1 MMSEQTREVLVD
13 RVRSL
18 RAEGKSRA
26 EMGKTLNSEG
36 LKTPAG
42 KDWTDVLIG
51 AFMNRHN
58 ITTSNPV
65 KTEAKEIKPSGKE
78 INKVMAT
85 AAKKGGARKAPAKV
99 FKRTEVRAEFGQGK
113 TTFTAPGFDQDLIAI
128 VTSVISGP
136 LTREQ
141 KVRAFSALI

>member
-13 RVRSL
+13 RVRAL

-26 EMGKTLNSEG
+26 EMDKTLNAEG

-85 AAKKGGARKAPAKV
+85 KSKTAARKSPKVYKRAPAV
-99 FKRTEVRAEFGQGK
+99 IATAE
-113 TTFTAPGFDQDLIAI
+113 L
-128 VTSVISGP
+128 
-136 LTREQ
+136 
-141 KVRAFSALI
+141 